1 MTGSPPQQV
10 QFPIDPLQIVSGGMD
25 VEYRRRTVEGI
36 LESYHSNYDVLA
48 EAVQNAVDAVE
59 DAKLANLKAPYLI
72 EVTVNLVDNW
82 IGILDTGVGM
92 SPGEV
97 TSAFAPH
104 VSFKQSSPV
113 KSKRDKKTCTEAIK
127 ASA

>member
-1 MTGSPPQQV
+1 MESPV
-10 QFPIDPLQIVSGGMD
+10 QNVHFRVDPLALVSGGMD

-36 LESYHSNYDVLA
+36 LESYHCNYDVLA

-59 DAKLANLKAPYLI
+59 DAKLGGLKAPYLI

-82 IGILDTGVGM
+82 IGVLDTGIGM
-92 SPGEV
+92 SPQVEV

-104 VSFKQSSPV
+104 VSFKHD
-113 KSKRDKKTCTEAIK
+113 RICGR
-127 ASA
+127 

>member
-1 MTGSPPQQV
+1 MAASGTQNI
-10 QFPIDPLQIVSGGMD
+10 QFPVDPLQRVSGGMD

-59 DAKLANLKAPYLI
+59 DAKLGELKAPYLI
-72 EVTVNLVDNW
+72 EVTVNLADNW

-92 SPGEV
+92 SPEEV

-104 VSFKQSSPV
+104 VSFKQSS
-113 KSKRDKKTCTEAIK
+113 
-127 ASA
+127 